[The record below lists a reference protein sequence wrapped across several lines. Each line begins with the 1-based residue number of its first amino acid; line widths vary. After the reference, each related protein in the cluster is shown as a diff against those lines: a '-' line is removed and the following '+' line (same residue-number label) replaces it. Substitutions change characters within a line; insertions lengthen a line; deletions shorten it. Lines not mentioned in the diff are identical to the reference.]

1 MQETFSST
9 TYGLIGRPLGHSQS
23 KAFFT
28 RYFAET
34 GATDESYDNFELPA
48 LTPQTLY
55 ALMLMNPRLR
65 GFNVTA
71 PYKLEIMQFLDS
83 LTPEAEAVGAVNTV
97 RIRRDT
103 TGRVTALEGHNTDV
117 EGFRESV
124 RPMAER
130 LNPGRGALIL
140 GTGGASKGVA
150 EALRQLSV
158 DYIKVSRTP
167 ADGQISYADITSDVL
182 ARYPL
187 IINATPLGTYPAVDT
202 CPPIP
207 YTLLDSSIM
216 CHDLVYNPAETA
228 FMRRAAA
235 HGAGVKNGLEMLHGQ
250 AMASLRFWRN
260 LKMR

>member
-1 MQETFSST
+1 MQDTFSTT

-28 RYFAET
+28 KYFAET
-34 GATDESYDNFELPA
+34 GSTDESYDNFELA
-48 LTPQTLY
+48 TLTPQALY
-55 ALMLMNPRLR
+55 TMVLMNPRLR

-97 RIRRDT
+97 RIRRDA

-130 LNPGRGALIL
+130 LKPGQGALIL

-150 EALRQLSV
+150 EALRQLGV
-158 DYIKVSRTP
+158 EFIKVSRTP
-167 ADGQISYADITSDVL
+167 AQGQIAYTDITSEVL
-182 ARYPL
+182 ERYPL
-187 IINATPLGTYPAVDT
+187 IINATPLGTHPDVDV
-202 CPPIP
+202 CPPVP
-207 YTLLDSSIM
+207 YELLDGSIM

-228 FMRRAAA
+228 FMRHAAE
-235 HGAGVKNGLEMLHGQ
+235 HGAAVKNGLEMLHGQ
-250 AMASLRFWRN
+250 ALASLRFWRQA
-260 LKMR
+260 